1 MKYFEFINVNFSYE
15 KEKIINN
22 FSFNLNKS
30 EILLIMGKSGI
41 GKSTILKLISGI
53 ENLDS
58 GKIILDN
65 IDISN
70 EKIEKRN
77 IAYLFQDFALF
88 PHLNVFKNIEFGIS
102 HLNKKEKNDIIDELL
117 KIFEIENLRYK
128 YPDELSGGEKQRV
141 ALARSLAR
149 KPKLLLLDEP
159 FSSLDDELKNKLRIY
174 LKNTL
179 KTLKITS
186 IIVSHNKEDEIL
198 ADKVIYLKES
208 D

>member
-128 YPDELSGGEKQRV
+128 YPNELSGGEKQRV

-159 FSSLDDELKNKLRIY
+159 FSSLDDELRNKLRIY